1 MWCQKS
7 IFLLVV
13 TGTVLRVPVKLFVL
27 ESSII
32 QDFALAESIILL
44 LGFSYSA
51 VGCNTLR
58 LQSMCVCVCVYIHAY
73 IYIYA
78 YIYK

>member
-1 MWCQKS
+1 M
-7 IFLLVV
+7 
-13 TGTVLRVPVKLFVL
+13 LRVPVKLFVL

-51 VGCNTLR
+51 LGCNTLR
-58 LQSMCVCVCVYIHAY
+58 LQSMCVCVYIHAC
-73 IYIYA
+73 ICIN
-78 YIYK
+78 I